1 MKNIIEILAGLNI
14 TIPQDQ
20 LEAFN
25 KDFNENYKT
34 IADYQ
39 KQATKL
45 EQAQT
50 SLKTAQDGLKAFEG
64 VDVKDLQ
71 GQISKLT
78 SDLEAEQTKHTQEL
92 ADMAFTSSVEDAIRA
107 AHGKNPKA
115 IKALLDLDALKD
127 SKNQAADIKTALEA
141 CKKDNDYLFG
151 ETQNPPPFAGG
162 TGSGGMGGTTNGVEA
177 AFAALNPGLKLE

>member
-1 MKNIIEILAGLNI
+1 MKNIIEILSGLNI

-25 KDFNENYKT
+25 KDFQENYKT

-45 EQAQT
+45 EQAQA

-78 SDLEAEQTKHTQEL
+78 GDLEAEQTKHAQEL
-92 ADMAFTSSVEDAIRA
+92 ADMSFNSSLEDAIRA
-107 AHGKNPKA
+107 AYGKNPKA
-115 IKALLDLDALKD
+115 IKALLDLDALKA
-127 SKNQAADIKTALEA
+127 SKNQTADIKAALEA

-162 TGSGGMGGTTNGVEA
+162 TGGGNNTGSEKEVFNFG
-177 AFAALNPGLKLE
+177 FAGIRPHEMK